1 MNKNAGRETHRGHH
15 GMRGFAALGARF
27 PKARS
32 KSLGERDE

>member
-1 MNKNAGRETHRGHH
+1 MPAGKPIAAIH